1 MWLVAALALSF
12 FAPLAPVK
20 RSQTSGSHALS
31 GCRAQAARLTLSSPF
46 PSPELPAGPSEIG
59 SAYQSS
65 SFPVRVMVFVDGSWL
80 YYSFHGRRQNCPVTK
95 TYGTGWEYSH
105 SIAYERLTQLISQYV
120 HDELLRRHHTNRFV
134 EVVRTVVFSSMRSD
148 THHRSTRMR

>member
-1 MWLVAALALSF
+1 MWFVAALALSF
-12 FAPLAPVK
+12 FSPLAPVQ
-20 RSQTSGSHALS
+20 RSQSSGSRALS

-105 SIAYERLTQLISQYV
+105 SIAYERLLSVGMKEADLGQNRYPISRGGFEQLFY
-120 HDELLRRHHTNRFV
+120 LAA
-134 EVVRTVVFSSMRSD
+134 
-148 THHRSTRMR
+148 